1 MTDNSGASGMIMPLV
16 MVCSFSLS
24 SSSSSGLILAPLLL
38 FWKVIMGFFKTLMNP
53 LGAGK
58 KLIKAPLK
66 LAGKGVKAIGGL
78 GKKGVK
84 AIGGLGKKGVR
95 AVGKPF
101 KKVGKP
107 FKKVGRV
114 FKKPKITRPSFKKPK
129 ITRPSFK
136 KPKIT
141 RPSFRRPRF
150 RCFAPETPIQLEN
163 GKTSMIKNLKLGD
176 TLINGSVVE
185 AVMRIKNYNDPYYK
199 IGDIH
204 VTGSHYVKHGTKY
217 IQVKNL
223 PTAELTEKIDDV
235 VSCLVTN
242 DHKIPVGKEI
252 FWDWEDNLIPIKTN
266 RSKKNYESTVE
277 SGQHVSSP
285 TYDV

>member
-1 MTDNSGASGMIMPLV
+1 MAANMMPLL
-16 MVCSFSLS
+16 MMCSFSVS
-24 SSSSSGLILAPLLL
+24 SSSSSGLILAPILL
-38 FWKVIMGFFKTLMNP
+38 FGKVIMGFFKTLMNP

-66 LAGKGVKAIGGL
+66 IAG
-78 GKKGVK
+78 
-84 AIGGLGKKGVR
+84 KGVR
-95 AVGKPF
+95 AVGR
-101 KKVGKP
+101 G

-114 FKKPKITRPSFKKPK
+114 FTKRRAGFRRFK
-129 ITRPSFK
+129 RA
-136 KPKIT
+136 
-141 RPSFRRPRF
+141 FRRPRF
-150 RCFAPETPIQLEN
+150 RRFRRPRFRRPRFRRPRFRRPRFGRCFAPETPIQLEN

-217 IQVKNL
+217 VQVKNL
-223 PTAELTEKIDDV
+223 PTAERTEKIDDV

-242 DHKIPVGKEI
+242 DHKIPVGKEM

-266 RSKKNYESTVE
+266 RSKKICESKVE
-277 SGQHVSSP
+277 CGQ
-285 TYDV
+285 YGC

>member
-1 MTDNSGASGMIMPLV
+1 MAANMMPLL
-16 MVCSFSLS
+16 MMCSFSVS
-24 SSSSSGLILAPLLL
+24 SSSSSGLILAPILL
-38 FWKVIMGFFKTLMNP
+38 FGKVIMGFFKTLMNP

-66 LAGKGVKAIGGL
+66 IAGKGVKA
-78 GKKGVK
+78 
-84 AIGGLGKKGVR
+84 
-95 AVGKPF
+95 VGR
-101 KKVGKP
+101 G

-114 FKKPKITRPSFKKPK
+114 FTKRRAGFRRFK
-129 ITRPSFK
+129 RA
-136 KPKIT
+136 
-141 RPSFRRPRF
+141 FRRPRF
-150 RCFAPETPIQLEN
+150 RRFRRPRFRRPRFRRPRFGRCFAPETPIQLEN

-217 IQVKNL
+217 VQVKNL
-223 PTAELTEKIDDV
+223 PTAERTEKIDDV

-242 DHKIPVGKEI
+242 DHKIPVGKEM

-266 RSKKNYESTVE
+266 RSKKICESKVE
-277 SGQHVSSP
+277 CGQ
-285 TYDV
+285 YGC